1 MVKFLL
7 DHGAE
12 IDARDRESNATA
24 LSYAASLGRVEVVE
38 LLLARG
44 ADPTLK
50 NVRGQTPLDVADEN
64 NQKDAGELLR
74 HAHK

>member
-1 MVKFLL
+1 V
-7 DHGAE
+7 D
-12 IDARDRESNATA
+12 
-24 LSYAASLGRVEVVE
+24 VVE